1 MRKLTTTI
9 CLTIAVL
16 LGSVG
21 MSESES
27 ESADYQKGLAAYKSG
42 DYTTALRELKSLGD
56 NRRKRNLYRLD
67 KLQWMQN
74 GLNKTPEIL
83 INQWMHIMIDT

>member
-9 CLTIAVL
+9 CLMIAVL

-21 MSESES
+21 MSES